1 MDLLQLLPQLIQL
14 LPQDQKFQLPCHW
27 IFQLCLQLPVSI
39 IVDWFSLSIYACSS
53 ILVDTDFSL
62 NITEFEFM
70 LPFTVDDLAL
80 ILVSALDDQILEGNE
95 DIIFSFVMDSISTLP
110 GLTVNIVNNNI
121 TIIDDEGT
129 LNYYNHNN
137 Y

>member
-1 MDLLQLLPQLIQL
+1 M
-14 LPQDQKFQLPCHW
+14 
-27 IFQLCLQLPVSI
+27 
-39 IVDWFSLSIYACSS
+39 
-53 ILVDTDFSL
+53 DTDFSL

-95 DIIFSFVMDSISTLP
+95 DIVFSLVMDSISTLP

-121 TIIDDEGT
+121 TIIDNQGI
-129 LNYYNHNN
+129 HAH
-137 Y
+137 